1 MFFREKGIDEKGRRS
16 RRCIEISRG
25 EGRCGTRRE
34 EARTFFVMATCLTR
48 ACARVGASSSRPSTS
63 KKAGGGRKSLE
74 EIARGEAITGR
85 VSRVLA
91 DGLVVNVKAEVDAL
105 LHRKELGKDTD
116 RFEEFKKGQQ
126 LVARVKQ
133 VDRKKRNLQLTLRNG
148 GHVEWRRTKARHLQP
163 NKIYAGVV
171 KKLKATPDEQ
181 GWLKVTEA
189 FVDIGAQY
197 DAHLATAQ
205 GVPGVGSPVQVRILP
220 DGTDPETMRVRR
232 RVSAELV
239 VDEEREKTTLE
250 TQPKALNEPYHE
262 EEEEEDLG
270 KYDYLDDIY

>member
-1 MFFREKGIDEKGRRS
+1 M
-16 RRCIEISRG
+16 
-25 EGRCGTRRE
+25 
-34 EARTFFVMATCLTR
+34 VMATCLTR

-63 KKAGGGRKSLE
+63 KKGGGGRKSLE

-85 VSRVLA
+85 VSRVLE
-91 DGLVVNVKAEVDAL
+91 DGLLVNVKAEVDAL

-116 RFEEFKKGQQ
+116 RFEDFKKGQQ

-133 VDRKKRNLQLTLRNG
+133 VDRKKRTLQLTLRNG
-148 GHVEWRRTKARHLQP
+148 GYVEWRRTKARHLQP

-181 GWLKVTEA
+181 GWLRVTEA
-189 FVDIGAQY
+189 FIDIGAQY

-239 VDEEREKTTLE
+239 VDEEEEKTALE
-250 TQPKALNEPYHE
+250 TQPKAPDEPYHE
-262 EEEEEDLG
+262 EEEEEELD